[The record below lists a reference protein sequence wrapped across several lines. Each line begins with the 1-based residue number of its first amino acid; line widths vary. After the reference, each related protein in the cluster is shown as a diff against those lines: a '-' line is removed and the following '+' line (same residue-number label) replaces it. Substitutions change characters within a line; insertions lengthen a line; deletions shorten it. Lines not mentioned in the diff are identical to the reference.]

1 MNDSEQIKQEIS
13 QLAFDIKSL
22 LSNKNKTLS
31 LAESCTGGGISSA
44 ITSIPGASEYFSGSV
59 VAYQNELKVKLLG
72 VPCRVIDEYDVVSP
86 EVVECMVEG
95 ACRLFQS
102 DYAISTSGY
111 AGPTGGSDKVS
122 IGTICIGYGNPSD
135 IRSFVCHL
143 HNDRDSNVLIAIL
156 KALKLFKEFI
166 ESDMLQ

>member
-1 MNDSEQIKQEIS
+1 MNH
-13 QLAFDIKSL
+13 
-22 LSNKNKTLS
+22 
-31 LAESCTGGGISSA
+31 
-44 ITSIPGASEYFSGSV
+44 FSGSV

-122 IGTICIGYGNPSD
+122 IGTICIGYGKPSD

-143 HNDRDSNVLIAIL
+143 HNDRDSNVLITIL
-156 KALKLFKEFI
+156 KALKLFKEYI
-166 ESDMLQ
+166 ESDLLQ